1 MSGST
6 TFEERLVPGAAR
18 TTPLDVPLPTP
29 LFTRHMLGVIE
40 LERDERRPHRA
51 AVRGRTNRYEPV
63 PVVLE
68 PRIAAAFPAESP
80 ALALAALDVDRW
92 VDEGGSFD
100 AEAALPIRRYPDEGD
115 KPMQF
120 VIYKD
125 NGGRFHWRLIG
136 DDGGKRAISAEDF
149 GTAEEARLAAADVH
163 ERAGAAG
170 GTGG

>member
-1 MSGST
+1 MSAARIAPPSA
-6 TFEERLVPGAAR
+6 AAR
-18 TTPLDVPLPTP
+18 TGTSRFRSCSSRGSLRPSRLRVPRWP
-29 LFTRHMLGVIE
+29 
-40 LERDERRPHRA
+40 
-51 AVRGRTNRYEPV
+51 
-63 PVVLE
+63 
-68 PRIAAAFPAESP
+68 
-80 ALALAALDVDRW
+80 LAALDVDRW

-115 KPMQF
+115 KPMPF